1 MKAVRRQFIF
11 VIYLL
16 SPLSLTLFVLKQ
28 TGHALSSLYGLCS
41 SWSAENASGA
51 SRARS
56 GMAAQSGGSVENS
69 AAILL
74 RIEARVRGKHQN

>member
-56 GMAAQSGGSVENS
+56 GMAAQSGGMENS
-69 AAILL
+69 AAIFL
-74 RIEARVRGKHQN
+74 RIEARVRVKHQN